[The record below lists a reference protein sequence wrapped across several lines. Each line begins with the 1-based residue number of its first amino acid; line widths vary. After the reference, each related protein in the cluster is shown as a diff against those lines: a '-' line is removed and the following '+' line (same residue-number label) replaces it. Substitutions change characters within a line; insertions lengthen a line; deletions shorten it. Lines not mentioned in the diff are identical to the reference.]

1 MAGRY
6 PLPPFWLF
14 WICPWVGEAFSALQS
29 TLSWGTPI
37 HLRDTSLERRFIYF
51 FIFFFCHSSVI
62 LFDCL
67 QGWQFSSLR
76 KHPTFGEA
84 STGFPANWRLRN
96 VCRNSK
102 PLLIGRGREISFNQS
117 GVLRDA
123 SSVWNFC
130 ANFSGV
136 ISRET
141 SCGVTKCQLFSR
153 ANKNPRWAL

>member
-6 PLPPFWLF
+6 PPSPFLTF
-14 WICPWVGEAFSALQS
+14 LDLL
-29 TLSWGTPI
+29 LSWRS
-37 HLRDTSLERRFIYF
+37 LFSLAVNSVVRDTHTFEGYFPRTKIYLF
-51 FIFFFCHSSVI
+51 LYFFFCHSSVI

-67 QGWQFSSLR
+67 QGWQLSSLR

-117 GVLRDA
+117 GALRDA

-136 ISRET
+136 ISRQT